1 MVQGSPALQ
10 NGALPAC
17 VVFLISTCFSNP
29 KESAALQQHFNVAFQ
44 ASQNY
49 SSYTSDEL
57 TPDVSP
63 DELHSARKLF
73 GEHDLVR
80 SAALRDTCHEVLYRS

>member
-10 NGALPAC
+10 NGALPANALLLT
-17 VVFLISTCFSNP
+17 VTCFSNP
-29 KESAALQQHFNVAFQ
+29 KGSGALQRHFNLAFQ
-44 ASQNY
+44 ASRDY

-57 TPDVSP
+57 TADGSP
-63 DELHSARKLF
+63 DELHCARKLF

-80 SAALRDTCHEVLYRS
+80 SAALWDTCHEVLYRS